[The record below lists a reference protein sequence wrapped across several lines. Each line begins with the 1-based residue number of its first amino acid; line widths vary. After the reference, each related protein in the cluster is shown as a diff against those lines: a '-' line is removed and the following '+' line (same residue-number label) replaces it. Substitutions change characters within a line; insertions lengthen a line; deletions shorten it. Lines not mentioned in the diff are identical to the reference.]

1 MDAVELKKKEF
12 AWLDITETPPEQSP
26 PALAPV
32 AGGSKLTKLA
42 TGFFN
47 ISGAAV
53 DISGDLY
60 FVDAHW
66 QRIYR
71 WRRETHEAVSVG
83 DAPLEPVNLA
93 FDKSG
98 DLMVTSYAGKGTV
111 YWFRPGTAKIDVH
124 FLNPEAAVSRPDM
137 TAVLPSDYWKF
148 GADTKGPITGEKTY
162 QYVSPDQ
169 TTFILAGDDFVSG
182 EMAWGTKKGDVITSY
197 GLEKAIP
204 GQPIYVTDSYQ
215 EKTYSAVVG
224 RDGTLSNV
232 NLFAEQ
238 GGASVAQDHDGNV
251 YMAAG
256 QVLVY
261 DKSGKQ
267 IGAIDVPERPIDLI
281 FGGSDHRTLFIL
293 SRHSLFCIGVLN
305 NP

>member
-111 YWFRPGTAKIDVH
+111 YWFRPGTSGFDVH
-124 FLNPEAAVSRPDM
+124 FLNPEAAISRSDM
-137 TAVLPSDYWKF
+137 TAFLASDYWKF
-148 GADTKGPITGEKTY
+148 STDSKGTSAEKRPH

-182 EMAWGTKKGDVITSY
+182 EMAWGTKRGDVIISY
-197 GLEKAIP
+197 GLQKAIP

-224 RDGTLSNV
+224 PDGTLSNIK
-232 NLFAEQ
+232 LFSEE
-238 GGASVAQDHDGNV
+238 GGTSVAQDNDGNV
-251 YMAAG
+251 YIAAG

-261 DKSGKQ
+261 NKSGKR
-267 IGAIDVPERPIDLI
+267 IGTIDVPERP
-281 FGGSDHRTLFIL
+281 
-293 SRHSLFCIGVLN
+293 
-305 NP
+305 